1 MRKETILVIC
11 FLVLVLTTTAII
23 WSFAVPVL
31 KPVHI
36 PIIATAMI
44 EEGPDQ
50 KQQDLTQDQITGLNN
65 WLRQNRRG
73 WVPMTSPPSS
83 ASDLVMQAVPV
94 RGEPFLIKIWGE
106 NAGPEW
112 ARTIAV
118 RLSTKVSFRVRYC
131 DDQQWTSLREVL
143 ARFDNRQMNAH

>member
-11 FLVLVLTTTAII
+11 FLALVLTTTAII

-31 KPVHI
+31 KPVNI
-36 PIIATAMI
+36 PVIASAMI

-50 KQQDLTQDQITGLNN
+50 KQQDLTQDQITGLND

-73 WVPMTSPPSS
+73 WVPMTSSPPSGG
-83 ASDLVMQAVPV
+83 DLVLQAVPIK
-94 RGEPFLIKIWGE
+94 GEPFLIKVWNE
-106 NAGPEW
+106 KAGAEW

-131 DDQQWTSLREVL
+131 DNIQWTALRGVL
-143 ARFDNRQMNAH
+143 KLSGDNKTISP